1 MKHLLMTLWLISA
14 LNGGVIPKGLKKAQP
29 EPSLLDKYVASATA
43 GHQDTVLAVPGAI
56 WSPNARLNDL
66 ARDLRASQLDDIV
79 TVVVSETV
87 NAVAGG
93 ASSSQRT
100 SNANAG
106 VTSLAGP
113 KIATGALANLLNATS
128 DQKLNGVGSTS
139 RNVTLNAVLT
149 ARVVAVLPGGLLLIE
164 GAKNLQ
170 VNSEQQSITVRGVIR
185 TADVSTNNTIPS
197 TQIADVEIRVNGKG
211 VVGDA
216 VRRPNFLYRLVLGL
230 LPF

>member
-1 MKHLLMTLWLISA
+1 MKTTVIALLLLGTLHA
-14 LNGGVIPKGLKKAQP
+14 GVIPKKLKKASP
-29 EPSLLDKYVASATA
+29 EPSMLDKYVASATA
-43 GHQDTVLAVPGAI
+43 EHVDLAPASPGAI

-66 ARDLRASQLDDIV
+66 ARDPRAGQVDDIV
-79 TVVVSETV
+79 TVIVSETV

-93 ASSSQRT
+93 ASSSARD
-100 SNANAG
+100 SSANAG

-113 KIATGALANLLNATS
+113 KLATGSLASLLNATS
-128 DQKLNGVGSTS
+128 SQKLNGTGTTS
-139 RNVTLNAVLT
+139 RNAVLNATLT

-170 VNSEQQSITVRGVIR
+170 VNSEQQAISVRGIIR
-185 TADVSTNNTIPS
+185 TADISTNNTITS
-197 TQIADVEIRVNGKG
+197 TQIADVEVRVNGKG

-216 VRRPNFLYRLVLGL
+216 VRRPNFLYRLILGL